1 MPSSKYDREL
11 RFIDNEVGRLN
22 RKLKSMVD
30 AVPDT
35 PSEAAKK
42 ADEILG
48 VKEKISEL
56 VTRKREIEDAFIKA
70 GLDVPNI
77 DRSMNATV
85 HNAGGFEIVS
95 AEEAEAKAFPASA
108 RCLETADDVSA
119 EIKGVTDELMKIE
132 VRIAQAEIDDDESE
146 KQKLQMMASSLRE
159 RRETLIQTAK
169 QMRAEKT
176 DGPASGPAVDD
187 KVNERIDALEADS
200 RALRSQVSE
209 VRNSLQDVKDQ
220 LRQILNALNIEEED

>member
-56 VTRKREIEDAFIKA
+56 VTRKR
-70 GLDVPNI
+70 
-77 DRSMNATV
+77 RSRT
-85 HNAGGFEIVS
+85 
-95 AEEAEAKAFPASA
+95 P
-108 RCLETADDVSA
+108 
-119 EIKGVTDELMKIE
+119 
-132 VRIAQAEIDDDESE
+132 
-146 KQKLQMMASSLRE
+146 SS
-159 RRETLIQTAK
+159 RRAWTSPTSTGA
-169 QMRAEKT
+169 
-176 DGPASGPAVDD
+176 
-187 KVNERIDALEADS
+187 
-200 RALRSQVSE
+200 
-209 VRNSLQDVKDQ
+209 
-220 LRQILNALNIEEED
+220 